1 MISWKRLGL
10 CLAASGALAMVAC
23 VSSTE
28 RATAIPPTTV
38 AIPTSTTTAAPSPT
52 SSPVPTPTAAPV
64 PTPTPVTPVATATPT
79 AASTPAATPS
89 PTPTAAVI
97 NVGEIQRFGLFLE
110 IEGLS
115 EESVVRGDSVVA
127 RGRTSPDALVSIN
140 GVIVPVDAEGNFEVM
155 LVLDPGPN
163 LIEVV
168 ASDLDG
174 NEMSQVLA
182 VVSLPEGE
190 AA

>member
-1 MISWKRLGL
+1 MIRWKRLAL
-10 CLAASGALAMVAC
+10 SLAAFGALATVAC

-38 AIPTSTTTAAPSPT
+38 AIPTSIA
-52 SSPVPTPTAAPV
+52 TAAPV
-64 PTPTPVTPVATATPT
+64 PIPTPARPAATATPT
-79 AASTPAATPS
+79 ATSTPVAAPS

-140 GVIVPVDAEGNFEVM
+140 GVIVPVDVDGAFEAM
-155 LVLDPGPN
+155 LALDPGPN

-174 NEMSQVLA
+174 NETSQVLA